1 MKLTISSLVLAGLFL
16 TLHVSAVEKPD
27 PRAIELWADKLFAQ
41 SLTEKRMSGAVLT
54 VVQDGEIVV
63 SKGYGY
69 ADLHKGTPVNPDTT
83 RFRIGST
90 TKTFT
95 ATAIA
100 QLMDKGEI
108 HSLDDP
114 ANKYLKRVQ
123 LPGEAG
129 ARITLAHLLTH
140 SAGFENLVFNIGTE
154 DALEL
159 PLSEQVIGEFASSI
173 INRPGQYSSYNNYG
187 TALLGLIVEDVSG
200 EAIADYFDRHIF
212 RPLKMDSSILNMSP
226 EPSEGLGV
234 PYGFLPNGEPLA
246 IPHRTVHPFFAPVGG
261 INATGNDMGRYM
273 LAQLDYGRSENAILS
288 EQGFHRLHTQLRSN
302 HALSS
307 GFGMI
312 FFTWLWNG
320 ERVVLH
326 GGDWPGT
333 HSGMVLFPDSQ
344 TGVFFS
350 LMAEWPEVTIVESIL
365 GSARLEPVDGV
376 VVDTPITN
384 LGVIFNFMVKFFGT
398 YEVPGSSP
406 FQASDLSDYAGNYVG
421 KSAPV
426 STMERLLN
434 LTNSFMVV
442 NVTVA
447 EDGTGLMI
455 NEAGPY
461 IEVAPGSFFNS
472 DLVSPLD
479 GMFLESPLF
488 NFSMDESGEVDYLV
502 PQIGFDVWQKS
513 GPLDNPQSYLS
524 VMLFLYLVFLT
535 AAVTIFYPSITEQPN
550 AKWVPSLM
558 LFLLVLMPLTIMV
571 GYSGSDTVVGELF
584 FGRANRFI
592 LFALVANIIAICALY
607 FVWQTV
613 LAWRN
618 GYWGSRRTAIA
629 MRLHYTLLGIAAF
642 LFIPIFVYFNL
653 IGF

>member
-1 MKLTISSLVLAGLFL
+1 MKAKFLVLRAILVF
-16 TLHVSAVEKPD
+16 VASSMAAMERPD
-27 PRAIELWADKLFAQ
+27 PLDIESWADELFAQ

-69 ADLHKGTPVNPDTT
+69 ADLLKGTPVNPDTT

-114 ANKYLKRVQ
+114 ANKYLKRIQ
-123 LPGEAG
+123 IPGEAG
-129 ARITLAHLLTH
+129 ASITLAHLLTH

-154 DALEL
+154 VVLEL
-159 PLSEQVIGEFASSI
+159 PLSEQVIGEFASNI

-212 RPLKMDSSILNMSP
+212 IPLKMNNSILNMSP
-226 EPSEGLGV
+226 EPSAGLGV

-273 LAQLDYGRSENAILS
+273 LAQLDSGRSENAILS

-302 HALSS
+302 HGLSS

-312 FFTWLWNG
+312 FFTWLWNE

-333 HSGMVLFPDSQ
+333 HSGMVLFPDSNM
-344 TGVFFS
+344 GVFFS
-350 LMAEWPEVTIVESIL
+350 LMAEWPEVTIAESIL
-365 GSARLEPVDGV
+365 GSARLEPLDGEEI
-376 VVDTPITN
+376 DTPITN
-384 LGVIFNFMVKFFGT
+384 LGVIFNFMVQFFGS
-398 YEVPGSSP
+398 YKVPDTPP
-406 FQASDLSDYAGNYVG
+406 FQASELGEYAGSYMG
-421 KSAPV
+421 QSAPF
-426 STMERLLN
+426 STMERLLG
-434 LTNSFMVV
+434 LTNTFLVV
-442 NVTVA
+442 NVAVA
-447 EDGTGLMI
+447 EDGSGLMI

-461 IEVAPGSFFNS
+461 IEVAPGSFFNA

-479 GMFLESPLF
+479 GLFLDSPLF
-488 NFSMDESGEVDYLV
+488 NFSRDDSGTVDYLV
-502 PQIGFDVWQKS
+502 PQIGFDVWRKS
-513 GPLDNPQSYLS
+513 GALDNPQFYLS
-524 VMLFLYLVFLT
+524 AMLFLYLAFLT
-535 AAVTIFYPSITEQPN
+535 SAVTIFYPSIEEQPK
-550 AKWVPSLM
+550 AKWMPSLM
-558 LFLLVLMPLTIMV
+558 LFLLVLMPLTIIV
-571 GYSGSDTVVGELF
+571 GYGGSDTVVGELF
-584 FGRANRFI
+584 FGRTDRFI
-592 LFALVANIIAICALY
+592 LFALVANIIAISAMY
-607 FVWQTV
+607 FVWQVV
-613 LAWRN
+613 LAWQN
-618 GYWGSRRTAIA
+618 GYWGAGLGGVA

-642 LFIPIFVYFNL
+642 LFIPIFVFFNVL
-653 IGF
+653 GF